1 MDNVSPTRVVYL
13 VGAGASHACVDRVKS
28 PHGILMRDLAQP
40 IRLRLQELVN
50 RDYFGDANLIDL
62 FNEVITDD
70 TDFEHIMTFLA
81 ESPSKL
87 HRQFANDMRE
97 AFEHVLRKRL
107 QLIYGE
113 TGGNPV
119 ELYKVLLDMHAIE
132 GVPEVLNGIITTNY
146 DEYIED
152 AITQMCSCQVDFGF
166 GKHRTWGELKGPP
179 LLKLHGSFGWQD
191 TWPIAF
197 GDGDEPLWIPPGVQ
211 KAKQMYPFSVIWGLA
226 REILACDVLR
236 IIGCRLSA
244 NDWDLISLLFTTRH
258 VGDTY
263 RPYSVEVIDDPSRA
277 EDLKE
282 AFPYLEVQ
290 SLFEIDRIGDSFVA
304 ELSQGAREK
313 WDELDEDE
321 RRGTF
326 DGRQRS
332 ENWFALWLRLRAEA
346 FNMDLASIDTK
357 AGVVQRFLGE

>member
-1 MDNVSPTRVVYL
+1 MENVSPTRVVYL

-40 IRLRLQELVN
+40 LRLRLQELVN
-50 RDYFGDANLIDL
+50 KDYFDAANLIDL

-97 AFEHVLRKRL
+97 AFEHVLRERL

-166 GKHRTWGELKGPP
+166 GKHRTWDEVKGPR

-197 GDGDEPLWIPPGVQ
+197 GDGDGPLWIPPGVQ

-236 IIGCRLSA
+236 II
-244 NDWDLISLLFTTRH
+244 DSL
-258 VGDTY
+258 V
-263 RPYSVEVIDDPSRA
+263 
-277 EDLKE
+277 K
-282 AFPYLEVQ
+282 
-290 SLFEIDRIGDSFVA
+290 SLCGP
-304 ELSQGAREK
+304 K
-313 WDELDEDE
+313 
-321 RRGTF
+321 
-326 DGRQRS
+326 
-332 ENWFALWLRLRAEA
+332 
-346 FNMDLASIDTK
+346 
-357 AGVVQRFLGE
+357 